1 MASVPDSTKALRIIS
16 LLREIPREPR
26 VITAA
31 DLQARLE
38 GEGHELNR
46 RSVERYLKE
55 LAESHEFGGML
66 KCDTRERPYGWSFD
80 RNAHVNLPGM
90 DAPTAA
96 TWWLVGRHLKK
107 LLPPA
112 AWDKIEPQ
120 IRNAEHWLHKHRP
133 TGSKA
138 WPDKVASVPRTFP
151 LQPAQ
156 PEPAVI
162 EAVYDAL
169 YEERQLEV
177 YYKGKYRIL
186 HPVGL
191 IDRGRVSYLM
201 AMAFNAPDPF
211 LFATHRIEK
220 AQKLDEPARK
230 NPDFDVEEY
239 VRQGGVDIPTGDP
252 STLKLRFYNDAGE
265 HLRETPLSE
274 DQEIEDEDEGVL
286 TVQAEVI
293 PTEALRWWIQG
304 FADNVEVLAP
314 EKLRKEIGDALIQAA
329 ERYQE

>member
-1 MASVPDSTKALRIIS
+1 MATDSNKALRLIS
-16 LLREIPREPR
+16 VLREIPREPR
-26 VITAA
+26 VVTAGE
-31 DLQARLE
+31 LQARLE

-55 LAESHEFGGML
+55 LAESYEFRGML
-66 KCDTRERPYGWSFD
+66 KCDDRERPFGWSFY
-80 RNAHVNLPGM
+80 RNAHINLPGM

-96 TWWLVGRHLKK
+96 TWWLVGRHLGK

-112 AWDKIEPQ
+112 AWDKIEPH
-120 IRNAEHWLHKHRP
+120 IRHAEQWLQKHRP

-169 YEERQLEV
+169 YEERQLDV
-177 YYKGKYRIL
+177 TYKGEHRIL

-201 AMAFNAPDPF
+201 AMAFDAPDPF
-211 LFATHRIEK
+211 MFATHRIEK
-220 AQKLDEPARK
+220 AEKLDEPARK
-230 NPDFDVEEY
+230 KPDFDVEEY
-239 VRQGGVDIPTGDP
+239 VRQGGVDIPTGDEV
-252 STLKLRFYNDAGE
+252 TLELRFYNGAGE
-265 HLRETPLSE
+265 HLRETPLT
-274 DQEIEDEDEGVL
+274 DNQQIQDEDEGVL
-286 TVQAEVI
+286 TVKAKVI

-304 FADNVEVLAP
+304 FADNVEVLKP
-314 EKLRKEIGDALIQAA
+314 KKLRKEVGNAIIRAA